1 MAAGN
6 VQRKSGEVWT
16 CIVPAKW
23 TERRSYRA
31 LASPAVGHWGTCP
44 PTRFLT
50 VVFIL
55 SYFYHR
61 PTSLFHIHSM
71 HAYIAD
77 SVLRVDFVLH
87 VLYSVHEHTCS

>member
-31 LASPAVGHWGTCP
+31 LASPAVGHWGYV
-44 PTRFLT
+44 PTHSLSNCRIYTFIFL
-50 VVFIL
+50 
-55 SYFYHR
+55 S
-61 PTSLFHIHSM
+61 
-71 HAYIAD
+71 
-77 SVLRVDFVLH
+77 
-87 VLYSVHEHTCS
+87 